1 MKEQRIA
8 VIDLGSNTFHLLI
21 CELHQHGSWVTLLKE
36 RVYVKLA
43 DGGLE
48 LIEEDAIQRAIDA
61 MLLFKDL
68 IQIYEVGRT
77 RAIGTAALR
86 EAWN

>member
-48 LIEEDAIQRAIDA
+48 LIEEDAIQRAVDA

-68 IQIYEVGRT
+68 IQI
-77 RAIGTAALR
+77 
-86 EAWN
+86 